1 MKNLILQWIANFYE
15 VENIKALIKLFNQND
30 YFWHAL
36 AWTIVLFVSTMAIS
50 LIMWWLTKEIL
61 LGSIGAFAAKTDTEF
76 DDILVE
82 KKFFNALAHVLPLL
96 LLDYFFSIV
105 FFAFPDLLDFFVRI
119 NEVLI
124 TLAIMFSLRRLIDTS
139 GEFLRKKPAFEG
151 KPMKSYVQT
160 INILITI
167 FFVILML
174 SLLTGQSPIFFLT
187 SLGAATAI
195 ILLIF
200 KDSILGLVASIQ
212 MSANDMIRLGDWIT
226 MEKYG
231 ADGEV
236 IEITLTSVKV
246 QNWDRTITTIPTYS
260 FIAESFKN
268 WRGMSESG
276 GRRITRAISIQLDSV
291 KFASPRLLE
300 KLTKVNYISGFVRNR
315 SEEIKRYNEE
325 NGLSDDQINARKQTN
340 IGLFRRYLEFYL
352 KNHERIHQGMTLM
365 VRQLAPNEN
374 GVPIQ
379 IYCFTNTTDWSEY
392 ENIIGDIFDHIFAV
406 VKEFELNIHEAPS
419 GNDFKGFIEN
429 NKSM

>member
-276 GRRITRAISIQLDSV
+276 GRRITRAINIQLDSV

-300 KLTKVNYISGFVRNR
+300 KLTKVNYISGFVRER

-352 KNHERIHQGMTLM
+352 KNHERIHKGMTLM

-379 IYCFTNTTDWSEY
+379 IYCFTNTTVWSEY

-429 NKSM
+429 KK

>member
-1 MKNLILQWIANFYE
+1 MKNLILDWIARFYE
-15 VENIKALIKLFNQND
+15 VDSVSELKELMNQND
-30 YFWHAL
+30 HLWHAL
-36 AWTIVLFVSTMAIS
+36 GWSMLLFVSTIAVS
-50 LIMWWLTKEIL
+50 LTLWWLTKEL
-61 LGSIGAFAAKTDTEF
+61 MIGLIRGFAYKTKTDF
-76 DDILVE
+76 DDILLE
-82 KKFFNALAHVLPLL
+82 KKFFHALAHVPSLL

-105 FFAFPDLLDFFVRI
+105 FFAFPSAIDFSIKI
-119 NEVLI
+119 NEVLVAL
-124 TLAIMFSLRRLIDTS
+124 TIMVALRRFIDTS
-139 GEFLRKKPAFEG
+139 GDYLRKKPAFVG

-167 FFVILML
+167 FFSILIL
-174 SLLTGQSPIFFLT
+174 SLITGQSPVFFLT

-212 MSANDMIRLGDWIT
+212 MSSNDMIRLGDWIS
-226 MEKYG
+226 MEKYD

-268 WRGMSESG
+268 WRGMTESG
-276 GRRITRAISIQLDSV
+276 GRRIMRSINIQVDSV
-291 KFASPRLLE
+291 KFASPRLLD
-300 KLTKVNYISGFVRNR
+300 KLIKVNYISGFVQER
-315 SEEIKRYNEE
+315 SEEIQRYNEV

-352 KNHERIHQGMTLM
+352 KNHERIHQGMTIL
-365 VRQLAPNEN
+365 VRQLAPTEN

-379 IYCFTNTTDWSEY
+379 IYCFSNRIELNEY
-392 ENIIGDIFDHIFAV
+392 ETIIGDIFDHIFAV
-406 VKEFELNIHEAPS
+406 VKEFELIIHEAPS
-419 GNDFKGFIEN
+419 GSDLRTLIAAQKA
-429 NKSM
+429 